1 MKKYLLFLLTLLA
14 VWSCSNEDVMH
25 NGIAISGTTTPF
37 VKLVDTDMQNA
48 GIIKIVA
55 DAPEA
60 ELTWITSP
68 VCNLDTTQTIVT
80 MKNGIGALSVKWLN
94 KQDNGQYAPENT
106 MFRAWVRI
114 KTGDRLTDVPLILAE
129 EVDSVKLMNSI
140 QTRSTEIQPRVNSI
154 SFDPGEVVMQADGG
168 FTMMTLDG
176 PGTVNLDYTKI
187 TENMRIDRTNLETT
201 ANASKQLD
209 FKWIDNTPPT
219 EPFSVVVTVKD
230 LEAGAWGAFIIS
242 YDPTGGGGQNLQYQ
256 SNNMPAAGNLPS
268 TSNVYTFTF
277 TGTYTGKIQLRTLS
291 NGTVLNTAK
300 AYDYPANQPRAR
312 VPENKDAERPIL
324 FEYKAG
330 TGAWTTIPGVNRI
343 QDGNGGVTPP
353 PVPGTKPNFT
363 PISPAGDIPDAGGGY
378 SSVFSN
384 YVGQVIFRAV
394 SGKGRLFDSKTIDM
408 TAGSVIQSVLTIPE
422 ATSMSD
428 NMVIFQYSTDG
439 NNWTDM
445 ETRKQIVESFASG
458 SFNDMPMTIPVTGG
472 TYHYGSSGTLSALLT
487 IVAKDDNGVVLA
499 EVKGAV
505 GTRIPVTI
513 PANKT
518 GRARSIFLWY
528 IRGDQPGKYN
538 YIMRADQAGI

>member
-14 VWSCSNEDVMH
+14 FWSCSNEDMVH
-25 NGIAISGTTTPF
+25 NGIAVSGTTTPF
-37 VKLVDTDMQNA
+37 VKLVGDNQQNA
-48 GIIKIVA
+48 GVIKIVA

-80 MKNGIGALSVKWLN
+80 LRNGVGELPVKWLN
-94 KQDNGQYAPENT
+94 KQENRQYAPENT

-140 QTRSTEIQPRVNSI
+140 QTRSAEIQPRVNSI
-154 SFDPGEVVMQADGG
+154 TFDPIQIEMQANGG
-168 FTMMTLDG
+168 FTDVTLDG
-176 PGTVNLDYTKI
+176 PGSVELDYTNI
-187 TENMRIDRTNLETT
+187 TEDTRIDKTNLETSINT
-201 ANASKQLD
+201 SKRLY
-209 FKWIDNTPPT
+209 FKWINNTPPA
-219 EPFSVVVTVKD
+219 EGFSVIVFVTLNKD
-230 LEAGAWGAFIIS
+230 PWGSFKIS
-242 YDPTGGGGQNLQYQ
+242 YDPTGGGGQNLRYQ

-277 TGTYTGKIQLRTLS
+277 TGNYTGKIQLRTLS

-312 VPENKDAERPIL
+312 VPQNTGAERPVL
-324 FEYKAG
+324 FEYRTG
-330 TGAWTTIPGVNRI
+330 TGPWTTVPGVNRI
-343 QDGNGGVTPP
+343 QDGDGGVTPP
-353 PVPGTKPNFT
+353 VPGAKPNFT
-363 PISPAGDIPDAGGGY
+363 PITPAGDIPDAGGGY

-384 YVGQVIFRAV
+384 YVGQLIFRAV
-394 SGKGRLFDSKTIDM
+394 SGKGRLLDSKTFN
-408 TAGSVIQSVLTIPE
+408 TAAGSVIQSTLTIPE
-422 ATSMSD
+422 ATSYSD

-445 ETRKQIVESFASG
+445 ETRRQIVETFASG
-458 SFNDMPMTIPVTGG
+458 SFNDMPMTIPASGG

-487 IVAKDDNGVVLA
+487 IVAKDDDGVVLA

-505 GTRIPVTI
+505 GSRIPVTI
-513 PANKT
+513 PANRT
-518 GRARSIFLWY
+518 GRARSVFFWY

>member
-1 MKKYLLFLLTLLA
+1 MKKYLLFLLTLLV

-25 NGIAISGTTTPF
+25 NGIAISGTTTSF

-68 VCNLDTTQTIVT
+68 VCNLDTTQTVVT
-80 MKNGIGALSVKWLN
+80 LNNRIGELSVKWLN
-94 KQDNGQYAPENT
+94 KQENGQYAPENT

-154 SFDPGEVVMQADGG
+154 SFDPGEVIMQADGG
-168 FTMMTLDG
+168 STMMTLDG
-176 PGTVNLDYTKI
+176 PGTVDLDFTKI
-187 TENMRIDRTNLETT
+187 TANTRIDKTDLQST

-242 YDPTGGGGQNLQYQ
+242 YDPTGGDGQNLRYQ
-256 SNNMPAAGNLPS
+256 SNNMPVAGNLPP

-277 TGTYTGKIQLRTLS
+277 IGTYIGKVQLRTLS

-300 AYDYPANQPRAR
+300 AYDYPTNQPRAR
-312 VPENKDAERPIL
+312 VPENAGAERPIK
-324 FEYKAG
+324 FEYRVG
-330 TGAWTTIPGVNRI
+330 TGVWTAIPGVNRT
-343 QDGNGGVTPP
+343 QDGTGGVTPP
-353 PVPGTKPNFT
+353 PVPGTKPDFT
-363 PISPAGDIPDAGGGY
+363 PISPDGDIPDAGRGY

-394 SGKGRLFDSKTIDM
+394 SGKGRLLDSKTINM
-408 TAGSVIQSVLTIPE
+408 TAGSVIQSTLTIPE

-505 GTRIPVTI
+505 GTSIPVTI

-518 GRARSIFLWY
+518 GQARSIFLWY

>member
-14 VWSCSNEDVMH
+14 VWSCSNEDMVH
-25 NGIAISGTTTPF
+25 NGIAVSGATTPF
-37 VKLVDTDMQNA
+37 VKLVGDNQQNA
-48 GIIKIVA
+48 GVIKIVA

-80 MKNGIGALSVKWLN
+80 LKNGIGELPVKWLN
-94 KQDNGQYAPENT
+94 KQENGQYAPENT

-129 EVDSVKLMNSI
+129 GVDSVKLMNSI
-140 QTRSTEIQPRVNSI
+140 QTRGTEIQPRVKSI
-154 SFDPGEVVMQADGG
+154 SFDPGEVKMQADGG
-168 FTMMTLDG
+168 FTMMTLEG
-176 PGTVNLDYTKI
+176 IGTVHLDYTTI
-187 TENMRIDRTNLETT
+187 TENTRIDKTNLETT

-209 FKWIDNTPPT
+209 FKWINNTPPT
-219 EPFSVVVTVKD
+219 EGFSVLVTVKD
-230 LEAGAWGAFIIS
+230 LDTGAWGSFKIS
-242 YDPTGGGGQNLQYQ
+242 YDPTGGGGQNLRYQ

-312 VPENKDAERPIL
+312 VPENVGAERPVL
-324 FEYKAG
+324 FEYRAG
-330 TGAWTTIPGVNRI
+330 TGAWTAVPGVNRI

-353 PVPGTKPNFT
+353 VPGTKPNYT
-363 PISPAGDIPDAGGGY
+363 PITPAGDIPDAGGGY

-384 YVGQVIFRAV
+384 YVGQLIFRAV
-394 SGKGRLFDSKTIDM
+394 SGKGKLLDSKTFNT
-408 TAGSVIQSVLTIPE
+408 TAGSVIQSTLTIPE
-422 ATSMSD
+422 ATSLSD

-445 ETRKQIVESFASG
+445 ETRRQIVESFASG
-458 SFNDMPMTIPVTGG
+458 AFNDMPMTIPAGGG
-472 TYHYGSSGTLSALLT
+472 TYHYSSSGTLSALLT
-487 IVAKDDNGVVLA
+487 VVAKDDDGVVLA

-505 GTRIPVTI
+505 GSRIPVTI
-513 PANKT
+513 PANTT

>member
-80 MKNGIGALSVKWLN
+80 LKNGIGVLSVKWLN

-230 LEAGAWGAFIIS
+230 LEAGAWGSFIIS